1 MGAIPD
7 QEPDQVFLGGKRMI
21 VAADYQQGVVT
32 VRMSYAEAT
41 VDYKGTNFSQYL
53 VKRLMPQWG
62 TPKVSSVDA
71 QTIMTWTCI
80 PAQASRLKAEIG
92 NMKI

>member
-1 MGAIPD
+1 
-7 QEPDQVFLGGKRMI
+7 MI
-21 VAADYQQGVVT
+21 VAADCQQGVVA

-41 VDYKGTNFSQYL
+41 ADYKGTNFSQYL
-53 VKRLMPQWG
+53 LKRLKSKWG
-62 TPKVSSVDA
+62 TPKLSSVDA

-80 PAQASRLKAEIG
+80 PAQTSRLKAEVE

>member
-1 MGAIPD
+1 
-7 QEPDQVFLGGKRMI
+7 MI
-21 VAADYQQGVVT
+21 VAADYQQGIVT

-41 VDYKGTNFSQYL
+41 ADYKGTNFSQYL
-53 VKRLMPQWG
+53 LKRLGPQWG

-71 QTIMTWTCI
+71 QTIITWACI
-80 PAQASRLKAEIG
+80 PAQASRLKAEVE